1 MFDNVYYKKKVLI
14 TGHTGFKGA
23 WLATWLLK
31 LGANVVGVSKDIPTN
46 PSLFEVL
53 GLSDKVK
60 HVVLDLR
67 IFENVK
73 KIILDEKPDFVF
85 HLAAQPI
92 VSISYK
98 NPLETI
104 SSNVMGTTNI
114 LEALRISNHECTT
127 IIVTSDK
134 AYDNVEQIWGYKE
147 NDQMGGKDI
156 YSGSKGSAELI
167 IKSYYHSFFKLKN
180 SKIRLSVARAGNV
193 IGGGDWA
200 KDRVVVDA
208 VTAWSDNKIVNI
220 RSPNATR
227 PWQHVL
233 EPLSGYLNLGMKLHY
248 DNNLNGEGFN
258 FGPLTKQNITVKHL
272 LSEISK
278 YWGFNNIND
287 ALIIEDSNLF
297 HEATLLKLNC
307 EKSLHLLKWQSA
319 LEYKDTIRLTSK
331 WYHAYYKNSDNMEV
345 VTKKQISEYENI
357 ATLKQLQWTA

>member
-1 MFDNVYYKKKVLI
+1 MFDNVYHGKKVLL
-14 TGHTGFKGA
+14 TGHTGFKGS
-23 WLATWLLK
+23 WLSTWLLK
-31 LGANVVGVSKDIPTN
+31 LGADVVGASKDIPTN
-46 PSLFEVL
+46 PSMFKILN
-53 GLSDKVK
+53 LSDKIK
-60 HVVLDLR
+60 HIVLD
-67 IFENVK
+67 ISKFENVK

-85 HLAAQPI
+85 HLAAQAI

-104 SSNVMGTTNI
+104 SSNVIGTTNI
-114 LEALRISNHECTT
+114 LEALRISNHECTA
-127 IIVTSDK
+127 IFITSDK
-134 AYDNVEQIWGYKE
+134 AYDNVEQIQGYKE

-180 SKIRLSVARAGNV
+180 SKIRLAVARAGNV

-208 VTAWSDNKIVNI
+208 VSAWSKNKIVNI
-220 RSPNATR
+220 RSPNSTR

-248 DNNLNGEGFN
+248 NNDLNGEGFN
-258 FGPLTKQNITVKHL
+258 FGPLNEHNITVTHL
-272 LSEISK
+272 LTEMSK
-278 YWGFNNIND
+278 YWGFNNVND
-287 ALIIEDSNLF
+287 ALIIKDDKSF

-307 EKSLHLLKWQSA
+307 EKSLNLLEWQSA
-319 LEYKDTIRLTSK
+319 LDYKDTIRLTSK
-331 WYHAYYKNSDNMEV
+331 WYHAYYKNSDNMELV
-345 VTKKQISEYENI
+345 SIKQISEYENI